1 MQEREA
7 ESIPPIVPVRGCVEV
22 VRKFMQGD
30 YYIGRGSRERNLKP
44 SVFGNPFKVAVHGRA
59 GAIRR
64 YEDMLRKNDDLLKR
78 LPQLS
83 GIRLVCLCRADQA
96 CHADSIITVHKE
108 LFPDAYNRED
118 TTTAAAP
125 SAEVLSRLAS
135 LREIP
140 ESDDGSTADE
150 GAPARGAGWVGTGK
164 PMQIGSGYTRR
175 DMCDG

>member
-1 MQEREA
+1 MKVRGCVGAGFSDGVSDHRSGLKATLFPSLPCFPFRCPFKRVARRLSTPRCVQERGA
-7 ESIPPIVPVRGCVEV
+7 ESIPPIVPVRGYVEL

-83 GIRLVCLCRADQA
+83 GIRLVCHCRADQA
-96 CHADSIITVHKE
+96 CHAS
-108 LFPDAYNRED
+108 AQRR
-118 TTTAAAP
+118 
-125 SAEVLSRLAS
+125 SAE
-135 LREIP
+135 
-140 ESDDGSTADE
+140 STRQ
-150 GAPARGAGWVGTGK
+150 PARNSR
-164 PMQIGSGYTRR
+164 IR
-175 DMCDG
+175 